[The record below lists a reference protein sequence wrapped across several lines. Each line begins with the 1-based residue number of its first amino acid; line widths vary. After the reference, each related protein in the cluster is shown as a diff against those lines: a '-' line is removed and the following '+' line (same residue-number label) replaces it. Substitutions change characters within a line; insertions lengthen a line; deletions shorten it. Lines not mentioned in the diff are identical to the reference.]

1 MDYLRTVFNQ
11 LRKVQWA
18 RIKVA
23 ALDTALCIIAIL
35 MIAAIF
41 YGIDMGVNEFGQ
53 KIM

>member
-23 ALDTALCIIAIL
+23 ALDTVLCIIAIL

-41 YGIDMGVNEFGQ
+41 YGIDMGVNEFVQ
-53 KIM
+53 KRM